1 MSNATMPKASQDN
14 PAKNR
19 RKTLRRVLLIA
30 GPLFVALGCLYA
42 WIFGGRYV
50 GTENA
55 YIKANLVEVAPQVSG
70 PVTNIA
76 VIENQPVKRGQLL
89 LQIDPQ
95 PYQVALDKAKAELR
109 QTRSDIETLK
119 ANYEEKQAQLTK
131 ARNDLAYFDREYQ
144 RQLTLSHRHL
154 NSAAQVDTA
163 QHDLD
168 SAKQQVQALNF
179 QLQSI
184 RASLDG
190 NPALPAEAYPDYK
203 AASAKVEQAQLDLDH
218 TRVLA
223 PFDGVASQT
232 PYDGAYASAGH
243 PIISVVS
250 SRHVWI
256 EANFKET
263 DLTWLQPG
271 DSVSI
276 DVDTYPGHH
285 WKGIV
290 QSIAQA
296 TGSEF
301 SVLPAQN
308 ATGNWVKV
316 VQRIPVRIRLQ
327 DTADQPVLRAGMSV
341 NVDVDTGYHSRG
353 HGPLASALAWI
364 RDGAAPPVKAAE
376 PAQ

>member
-1 MSNATMPKASQDN
+1 MPKASKEKTVQS
-14 PAKNR
+14 R
-19 RKTLRRVLLIA
+19 RQTLRRVLLIG
-30 GPLFVALGCLYA
+30 GPLLIALGCLYA

-89 LQIDPQ
+89 LEIDPR
-95 PYQVALDKAKAELR
+95 PYQVALDKARAELR
-109 QTRSDIETLK
+109 QARSDIETQK
-119 ANYEEKQAQLTK
+119 ANYQEKQAQLTK
-131 ARNDLAYFDREYQ
+131 ARNDLAYFNREYQ

-154 NSAAQVDTA
+154 NSTAQVDAA

-184 RASLDG
+184 RASLNG
-190 NPALPAEAYPDYK
+190 NPELPAEEYPNYK

-223 PFDGVASQT
+223 PFDGIASQT
-232 PYDGAYASAGH
+232 PDEGAYASAGH
-243 PIISVVS
+243 PIISVVADQ
-250 SRHVWI
+250 HVWI

-263 DLTWLQPG
+263 DLTWMRPG

-276 DVDTYPGHH
+276 DVDTYPGHQ
-285 WKGIV
+285 WKGVV

-316 VQRIPVRIRLQ
+316 VQRIPVRIRLEN
-327 DTADQPVLRAGMSV
+327 TTNQPMLRAGMSV
-341 NVDVDTGYHSRG
+341 SVDVDTGYHSSS
-353 HGPLASALAWI
+353 HGPLASALAWF
-364 RDGAAPPVKAAE
+364 RDSMAPPVKAAE
-376 PAQ
+376 PTP